1 MTGLPAP
8 LVDEVEPVVVAAA
21 VDDADLDV
29 PVAVEVPVPV
39 AVLVAA
45 DVPPMGAVDWPLI
58 SACSVELNVPVIP
71 VKLIEKITSGRI
83 NKKEG
88 NITYVNRA
96 EKASA
101 LY

>member
-1 MTGLPAP
+1 M
-8 LVDEVEPVVVAAA
+8 VVAAA

-39 AVLVAA
+39 AVLVAALAA